1 MIFLTFLRSAIRFSA
16 VFIFGSVGETVTEKS
31 GNLNLGIPGIM
42 CMGAA
47 GGILGEA
54 AYASSLSSVEQMTA
68 WGAVLSAMLMAM
80 FMAGVGGLIYCVLT
94 TSLRCNQNVTGLA
107 LTTFGVGVLS
117 FVGQSNSNM
126 AAAFGKASSY
136 FTQSFPIGAEPNWF
150 ETLFLSYGALV
161 YIAVIL
167 AIISA
172 VVLKKTRV
180 GLNLRAVGENPATA
194 DAAGVS
200 VTKYKY
206 AATLIGSVI
215 AGLGG
220 LFYIMD
226 MSGGNVEY
234 DVDSFGWLAVA
245 LVIFTVWRPNWAILG
260 SIVFSMLYIL
270 PSYTQNSSNSAVS
283 EAIALMPYI
292 MTMVVLV
299 ITSIISRRESQPPAS
314 LGLTY
319 FREER

>member
-161 YIAVIL
+161 YIAIIL

-283 EAIALMPYI
+283 EAIALIPYI

>member
-1 MIFLTFLRSAIRFSA
+1 MFLTFLQDSIRFSA
-16 VFIFGSVGETVTEKS
+16 VFLFGSVGETITEKS

-47 GGILGEA
+47 GGIIGEA
-54 AYASSLSSVEQMTA
+54 AYASSLASLDQMTGA
-68 WGAVLSAMLMAM
+68 GAVFSALLMAMLMS
-80 FMAGVGGLIYCVLT
+80 GVGGLIYCILT

-107 LTTFGVGVLS
+107 LTTFGIGILS
-117 FVGQSNSNM
+117 FVKGNTTDM
-126 AAAFGKASSY
+126 VAAFGKASGY
-136 FTQSFPIGAEPNWF
+136 FTQSFPIENPNWF
-150 ETLFLSYGALV
+150 ETIFLSYGFLV
-161 YIAVIL
+161 YLAIII

-172 VVLKKTRV
+172 IVLKKTRL

-200 VTKYKY
+200 VTTYKY
-206 AATLIGSVI
+206 TATLIGSMI

-226 MSGGNVEY
+226 MSGGNIE
-234 DVDSFGWLAVA
+234 DTVDSFGWLAVA

-260 SIVFSMLYIL
+260 SIVFSIFYIL
-270 PSYTQNSSNSAVS
+270 PSYTSNSSNSAAAQ
-283 EAIALMPYI
+283 AIAMLPYLVTI
-292 MTMVVLV
+292 VVLI
-299 ITSIISRRESQPPAS
+299 ITSIVSRRESQPPAS
-314 LGLTY
+314 LGLSY